1 MDPLQA
7 KANYSRVC
15 HLLVDKGGDVL
26 RHALHVVHPPSTLAA
41 VLNANKRT
49 LSKVRYSVINPAQW
63 ELLFPATG
71 LPDSNNFDI
80 TLLTILL
87 RNICG
92 LASPAAGWNV
102 MPAASDT
109 SISANIARIKI
120 FRNEVYGHVP
130 SAQLDDTMFEKL
142 WQEISKPLVNLGILQ
157 HDIDELKKAP
167 LTPEEESYAEKLKE
181 WKELED
187 DLVSILHHLQEE
199 FLQLRTFL
207 ENSHPS
213 QTDRL
218 AKFDFTGKI
227 RNLCEK
233 FQHGTRQWFFDKLGS
248 WFRDEESSVMIL
260 TAGPGVGKSVL
271 SAKVCEQYEE
281 RGHLAAYHFCDFRTS
296 DSRDP
301 DRILESLASQMCD
314 NIDGFRDKLTE
325 VLRRKHSRDSLSDAF
340 RVLLNDPLHA
350 LGRHEPMLI
359 VVDALDE
366 SKTAIKSEFLDL
378 ISSEFSLL
386 PKWVKIFISSRPEL
400 QVRKKLEHLNPLEI
414 LPDDYQHELDLEHF
428 IRCRLR
434 NISEYDENCDIWSLM
449 WNCQGSFLYA
459 YYLMNELNQ
468 KHSEIKRN
476 INDYVPKGISG
487 FYEKQ
492 FERLKTDLQP
502 YKQDTGVSIF
512 KSFVNVVAASREPL
526 PFKIIFTSMGLSS
539 EEFEIRQTIIGIMS
553 KILPVYDDC
562 LTVYHKSLW
571 DWLTLNG
578 YEEHAYAADV
588 TDGNKRLWCACKNV
602 YRNIDSLSSVSDFK
616 ISREEGYALK
626 NGGKYLENI
635 GNQEDFHWLVN
646 VNVNFLTLKFF
657 QCLCADGFN
666 ILRKFKAGLPDHL
679 YRRLIQHV
687 TFSEIVGFLLTENE
701 NDREKLCYAYVQYCA
716 IGHVGFA
723 ENTITCKKTARDI
736 LGKTNKLWLEDIT
749 NETNSTLK
757 IISHA
762 VSDFRYGAVSAS
774 PDNKLLVR
782 SYKNK
787 VEVFELPSL
796 RVLFQLDVSEV
807 RSPFGCIAFFP
818 DSSYFLRDSLQ
829 TFVSIE
835 KQKELPFIPHG
846 PGEILWCSF
855 FSCGTKLVTAEREF
869 IKVWDVRKKEVL
881 VQNMLSERSQH
892 QYVFFSS
899 CNSYIFVCDH
909 LEYVAVY
916 ESTTLK
922 RLEIKEVSA
931 DTCLTCNDCVH
942 IINPTPPHSHYRMNF
957 RFGISKCCH
966 LPTGEIVLVANEY
979 CSKPFMWKGRKCVIY
994 PHPPDIAVSLLVCDF
1009 INQEVV
1015 DTFEISCLPCQN
1027 TIKYMIPLS
1036 TLGEKNFLICLYDF
1050 AFVLS
1055 LETPLDSFLP
1065 PFLDDAERF
1074 MSPTRPLDSFGEH
1087 FIYPA
1092 LSRDSFYVALCY
1104 GHPILTIMNVENG
1117 KTLQTVV
1124 PKQKPRACWWSE
1136 LYLWMICDGLE
1147 VIRYPYVSTGANV
1160 LGNDVEECFIDCK
1173 GSVLEFAQGVLVA
1186 KLKESG
1192 KISISKI
1199 CDEKLCPQQILDSN
1213 FNTSSG
1219 RPIVAISSDGC
1230 AVLLYHLFSS
1240 QYELWE
1246 IGCEGRWEL
1255 LLNRKLDGKIL
1266 YGCLPGTQNSR
1277 GFLLVKNS
1285 YSGLHGSFTSFVSER
1300 NELLSSIH
1308 FENDMQ
1314 GAVLTVPN
1322 NIQIIYADCNFLI
1335 CLRGQT
1341 IVFIDVSNSEVI
1353 TSIYTGDFDHCFFSA
1368 QNGVLLLFLGNII
1381 TSFKI
1386 HNMDKY
1392 LPF

>member
-26 RHALHVVHPPSTLAA
+26 RRALHVHVIYPPSTLAA
-41 VLNANKRT
+41 VLNANKRA
-49 LSKVRYSVINPAQW
+49 LSKIRYSVISPAQW

-71 LPDSNNFDI
+71 SPDSNNFDI

-92 LASPAAGWNV
+92 LASPATGWDV

-130 SAQLDDTMFEKL
+130 SAQLDDTTFLKL
-142 WQEISKPLVNLGILQ
+142 WQEISKPLVNLGIPQ
-157 HDIDELKKAP
+157 HDIDELKNAP

-181 WKELED
+181 WKNLED
-187 DLVSILHHLQEE
+187 DRFANLQEQ
-199 FLQLRTFL
+199 FVQLRTVV
-207 ENSHPS
+207 ENSYPS

-227 RNLCEK
+227 ENLCEK
-233 FQHGTRQWFFDKLGS
+233 FQHGTRQWFFDKLAS

-271 SAKVCEQYEE
+271 SAKVCEQYQQD
-281 RGHLAAYHFCDFRTS
+281 GHLAAYHFCDFRTS
-296 DSRDP
+296 DYADP
-301 DRILESLASQMCD
+301 LRILQSLASQMSD
-314 NIDGFRDKLTE
+314 NVEGFRNKLAE
-325 VLRRKHSRDSLSDAF
+325 VLCREHSRDSLSDAF

-350 LGRHEPMLI
+350 LERHEPMLI

-378 ISSEFSLL
+378 VSTEFSQL
-386 PKWVKIFISSRPEL
+386 PKWIKIFISSRPEL

-414 LPDDYQHELDLEHF
+414 LPDDHQHKLDLKHF
-428 IRCRLR
+428 IQCRLR
-434 NISEYDENCDIWSLM
+434 KVSSENDEYDIWSLM
-449 WNCQGSFLYA
+449 RNCQGSFLYA
-459 YYLMNELNQ
+459 YYLVNELNQ

-476 INDYVPKGISG
+476 INDYIPKGISG

-492 FERLKTDLQP
+492 FERLKTGLQR

-512 KSFVNVVAASREPL
+512 KIFANVVAASREPL
-526 PFKIIFTSMGLSS
+526 PFKILFTCMGLSG
-539 EEFEIRQTIIGIMS
+539 EEFELRQTIIGIMS
-553 KILPVYDDC
+553 EILPVYDDC

-578 YEEHAYAADV
+578 YEEHTYAADV
-588 TDGNKRLWCACKNV
+588 TDGNERLWRACKNV
-602 YRNIDSLSSVSDFK
+602 YRNIDSLSLVSDFQ
-616 ISREEGYALK
+616 ISREERYALK
-626 NGGKYLENI
+626 NGGKYLKNV

-657 QCLCADGFN
+657 QCLCADDFN
-666 ILRKFKAGLPDHL
+666 IFRKYKAGLPDHL
-679 YRRLIQHV
+679 YWRFIQHY
-687 TFSEIVGFLLTENE
+687 TFSEIIEFLFEKNE
-701 NDREKLCYAYVQYCA
+701 NNCEDLCYIYLQYCA
-716 IGHVGFA
+716 IRHVGFA
-723 ENTITCKKTARDI
+723 ENTITCKNTARDI
-736 LGKTNKLWLEDIT
+736 LDKENKIWLEEIT
-749 NETNSTLK
+749 NETNSTFK
-757 IISHA
+757 VISHA
-762 VSDFRYGAVSAS
+762 VSDFRYAAKTTS

-782 SYKNK
+782 SRTKK
-787 VEVFELPSL
+787 VEVFEFPSL

-807 RSPFGCIAFFP
+807 SSRSECIAFCP
-818 DSSYFLRDSLQ
+818 DSSYFLRNSLQ
-829 TFVSIE
+829 TCVSIK

-855 FSCGTKLVTAEREF
+855 FSCGTKLVTAERES

-881 VQNMLSERSQH
+881 AENEFWERWGNE
-892 QYVFFSS
+892 YFYFSS
-899 CNSYIFVCDH
+899 CNSYIFVYND
-909 LEYVAVY
+909 LEYPYGDITVF
-916 ESTTLK
+916 ESTLLK

-931 DTCLTCNDCVH
+931 DAYLTHNDCVY
-942 IINPTPPHSHYRMNF
+942 IIYPSPFDCDIDISI
-957 RFGISKCCH
+957 GISRHCQ
-966 LPTGEIVLVANEY
+966 LPTGEIVLFANKY
-979 CSKPFMWKGRKCVIY
+979 CSKPFMWKGRKCVICLLS
-994 PHPPDIAVSLLVCDF
+994 PEGALSLLVCDF

-1015 DTFEISCLPCQN
+1015 DTFQISCLPSHH
-1027 TIKYMIPLS
+1027 TINYIS
-1036 TLGEKNFLICLYDF
+1036 NLGEKNFLICFDDF

-1055 LETPLDSFLP
+1055 LESSSESFLP
-1065 PFLDDAERF
+1065 PFLDDAY
-1074 MSPTRPLDSFGEH
+1074 EH

-1092 LSRDSFYVALCY
+1092 LSPDSFYVALCY
-1104 GHPILTIMNVENG
+1104 GHPILTIVNVDNG

-1136 LYLWMICDGLE
+1136 LHLWVICDGLE
-1147 VIRYPYVSTGANV
+1147 VIRYPYVSTHPKV
-1160 LGNDVEECFIDCK
+1160 LVNDVEECSTDCK
-1173 GSVLEFAQGVLVA
+1173 GSVLEFAEGVLVA
-1186 KLKESG
+1186 KLKVSG

-1219 RPIVAISSDGC
+1219 SPDVAISSDGC
-1230 AVLLYHLFSS
+1230 AVFLYNL

-1255 LLNRKLDGKIL
+1255 LSSGKFHGEIL
-1266 YGCLPGTQNSR
+1266 YVCLTGTQNSR
-1277 GFLLVKNS
+1277 SFLLVTDR
-1285 YSGLHGSFTSFVSER
+1285 YGDLQRYVSER
-1300 NELLSSIH
+1300 NGLFSSIH
-1308 FENDMQ
+1308 FENDIR
-1314 GAVLTVPN
+1314 GSVLTVPDYHRV
-1322 NIQIIYADCNFLI
+1322 IYADCKILI
-1335 CLRGQT
+1335 CLSGLK
-1341 IVFIDVSNSEVI
+1341 IVFIDVSNGEVI
-1353 TSIYTGDFDHCFFSA
+1353 TSIYAGLFDHYFFSA
-1368 QNGVLLLFLGNII
+1368 QKRVLLLFLGNII

-1386 HNMDKY
+1386 HNMEKY
-1392 LPF
+1392 LSF